1 MKDCQTRKNHLLHS
15 LPFGTNS
22 LSSSYFLWTM
32 ASYQQNYIPIRF
44 RIYHPPSLSPKETSI
59 LYAKVIYSQRKMCYF
74 FISTKGITQMKNK
87 KKSISKCQVSL
98 VAQPLSDKVTRI
110 FQNVINLGFFSHH
123 KTGEVI
129 DSIHRFSLASS
140 ITIFTRESQRVKVRG
155 KKCIAIL
162 FFFVFVRFS
171 LSFYHC
177 VLISKFGNQNFFLY
191 CRSMQ

>member
-1 MKDCQTRKNHLLHS
+1 M
-15 LPFGTNS
+15 
-22 LSSSYFLWTM
+22 
-32 ASYQQNYIPIRF
+32 
-44 RIYHPPSLSPKETSI
+44 SPKETFI

-155 KKCIAIL
+155 KSVFL
-162 FFFVFVRFS
+162 FY
-171 LSFYHC
+171 SF
-177 VLISKFGNQNFFLY
+177 LFLY
-191 CRSMQ
+191 DFPYLFTTVYLFPNLEIRIFSFTAEACNDVYTFEIELCFLCIYYM

>member
-1 MKDCQTRKNHLLHS
+1 
-15 LPFGTNS
+15 
-22 LSSSYFLWTM
+22 
-32 ASYQQNYIPIRF
+32 
-44 RIYHPPSLSPKETSI
+44 
-59 LYAKVIYSQRKMCYF
+59 
-74 FISTKGITQMKNK
+74 MKNK

-162 FFFVFVRFS
+162 FLFCLCTIFLIFLPLCTYFQIWKLEFFPLLQKHAMMYTHLKLNFASYVSIISSMYKLVFGVEKIA
-171 LSFYHC
+171 LSFSNKTAHFSTNN
-177 VLISKFGNQNFFLY
+177 ISRYLSYNVP
-191 CRSMQ
+191 